1 MTGDRHTVTQAHV
14 TPTNTP
20 SHKSYGQVQHQW
32 GSDPS
37 LSHSRRGPSMMFSH
51 QKSSLSDHKYS
62 LALLRFGSLI
72 FSQRTPK
79 SQDSLWRLY
88 PLSERRGEGKKK
100 KSLPL
105 RGWSLLRGGVVTLF
119 SLGGE
124 GVFLSRSSNLTPTW
138 SSKLRDPF
146 QGTYN

>member
-100 KSLPL
+100 KKPSLEGLVIVKRGCGDIILLGWGGCVPFQVIKPHPHLELEAQRSLP
-105 RGWSLLRGGVVTLF
+105 GHI
-119 SLGGE
+119 
-124 GVFLSRSSNLTPTW
+124 
-138 SSKLRDPF
+138 
-146 QGTYN
+146 